1 MKASIWKGDVGFALV
16 SFQLDHCYHA
26 VEGYL
31 LSSSDEEDVKFD
43 PALGVLYQ
51 LRIRPAK

>member
-26 VEGYL
+26 VEEYL